1 MEHERNPGGW
11 GGPWLELSLVPTV
24 TNLPGGESP
33 ALLVELS

>member
-1 MEHERNPGGW
+1 MRGTLVAGAA
-11 GGPWLELSLVPTV
+11 PWLELSLVPMV